1 MRANCAA
8 SVRAAAG
15 GRPISDAKL
24 QAIED
29 RISATMREL
38 ARRDRQRW
46 QGLTRDQRYAEA
58 VAKAMEDVQA
68 EAALKEYRAGLQVLR
83 AAETQQRVADQQS
96 LRAGVTRSQALI
108 NDIENTED
116 YVHAVRN
123 EAVSGLTE
131 LIDAAESRDGTGAM
145 RALGM
150 RLFDLDNPQMT
161 ADIVREVFRN
171 ADGHTGNKAAQA
183 GAKAWLDTIEQM
195 RQRFNRAGGDVGK
208 LGYGYL
214 SQAHDAVLVREAGAP
229 RWAAD
234 VLPLLDR
241 EQYVRADGS
250 LMTDA
255 EVFDLLR
262 GAWDTIQ
269 SDGANKVEPG
279 QFRGAGARANR
290 GSDHRVLHFR
300 DGDAWMAYMQK
311 YGEGSLYDAM
321 LGHIGKMARD
331 IGLVERYGPNPE
343 ATFRLQNDLAQRAD
357 GVGTAANRSAFNTP
371 EAYWSLVS
379 GKATMPENRLIARVG
394 QDARNFQTAAKLGSA
409 VLSAFTD
416 VGTIGAS
423 LHYNRL
429 PYFEMLKNVGRQMT
443 GEQREFLRAH
453 GVIGESLTST
463 LNRFTGDHMTHS
475 LTGRVANSVMKLSL
489 MNAWTDGLRGAF
501 AATMMQ
507 GFARKLGAAWGQLDE
522 WDRYLMGRKGITEA
536 DWSIISRATPTDR
549 GGVPY
554 LTAEAIRATGADGAQ
569 MAATK
574 WMAFVNDEQMTAV
587 INPDLATRAIVTGGG
602 MPSGTVRGEVMR
614 AAMQFKSFPTAMLTR
629 HWRRILQTPQGLE
642 GAPAGFAASSGAGA
656 VVNRLALLAA
666 LNVSMMMLGAIVLQ
680 NKALVQ
686 GKDPYDMTDG
696 RFWMRAL
703 SQGGGMGYVGD
714 LVFKDPT
721 ESRAGTTEQLAG
733 SLLGPTFGA
742 AVGLAG
748 DLVVRNAWELAKG
761 EDTKAG
767 AEALRWVNANLPYAN
782 LWQTRAAWEHWFVHN
797 AQEAVNPGYLQ
808 RMKERAMR
816 DWGQGYWWEPGEA
829 LPQRSPDFSRMTGD

>member
-1 MRANCAA
+1 
-8 SVRAAAG
+8 
-15 GRPISDAKL
+15 
-24 QAIED
+24 
-29 RISATMREL
+29 
-38 ARRDRQRW
+38 
-46 QGLTRDQRYAEA
+46 
-58 VAKAMEDVQA
+58 
-68 EAALKEYRAGLQVLR
+68 
-83 AAETQQRVADQQS
+83 
-96 LRAGVTRSQALI
+96 
-108 NDIENTED
+108 
-116 YVHAVRN
+116 
-123 EAVSGLTE
+123 
-131 LIDAAESRDGTGAM
+131 
-145 RALGM
+145 
-150 RLFDLDNPQMT
+150 
-161 ADIVREVFRN
+161 
-171 ADGHTGNKAAQA
+171 
-183 GAKAWLDTIEQM
+183 
-195 RQRFNRAGGDVGK
+195 
-208 LGYGYL
+208 
-214 SQAHDAVLVREAGAP
+214 
-229 RWAAD
+229 
-234 VLPLLDR
+234 
-241 EQYVRADGS
+241 
-250 LMTDA
+250 
-255 EVFDLLR
+255 
-262 GAWDTIQ
+262 
-269 SDGANKVEPG
+269 
-279 QFRGAGARANR
+279 
-290 GSDHRVLHFR
+290 
-300 DGDAWMAYMQK
+300 
-311 YGEGSLYDAM
+311 
-321 LGHIGKMARD
+321 
-331 IGLVERYGPNPE
+331 
-343 ATFRLQNDLAQRAD
+343 
-357 GVGTAANRSAFNTP
+357 VGTAANRSAFNTP

-507 GFARKLGAAWGQLDE
+507 GFARRLGAAWGQLDE

-602 MPSGTVRGEVMR
+602 MPAGTVRGEVMR

>member
-15 GRPISDAKL
+15 GRQISDAKL

-46 QGLTRDQRYAEA
+46 QGLSRDQRYAEA

-83 AAETQQRVADQQS
+83 AAETNSRIADQQA
-96 LRAGVTRSQALI
+96 LRQGVTRSQALI
-108 NDIENTED
+108 NDIENTDD

-123 EAVSGLTE
+123 EAIGGLTD
-131 LIDAAESRDGTGAM
+131 LIDAAEARDGAGVF
-145 RALGM
+145 RGLGM

-171 ADGHTGNKAAQA
+171 ADGSTGNRMAQA
-183 GAKAWLDTIEQM
+183 GAKAWLETIEQM
-195 RQRFNRAGGDVGK
+195 RQRFNRAGADVGK

-214 SQAHDAVLVREAGAP
+214 SQVHDALLVREAGAT
-229 RWAAD
+229 RWASD

-241 EQYVRADGS
+241 EQYVRPDGS
-250 LMTDA
+250 LMNDA
-255 EVFDLLR
+255 EIVDLLR

-279 QFRGAGARANR
+279 QFRGTGARAKH
-290 GSDHRVLHFR
+290 GSQHRVLHFR
-300 DGDAWMAYMQK
+300 DGDAWMAYMQQ

-321 LGHIGKMARD
+321 LGHIGAMARD

-343 ATFRLQNDLAQRAD
+343 ATFRVQNDLAQRAD
-357 GVGTAANRSAFNTP
+357 GVGTMANRSAFNTP
-371 EAYWSLVS
+371 DAYWSLVS
-379 GKATMPENRLIARVG
+379 GRATTPENRLVARIG
-394 QDARNFQTAAKLGSA
+394 QDARNVQTAAKLGGA
-409 VLSAFTD
+409 VLSALTD
-416 VGTIGAS
+416 IGTVGAS

-429 PYFEMLKNVGRQMT
+429 PYFRMLTNLGRQVT
-443 GEQREFLRAH
+443 AEQRDFLRAH
-453 GVIGESLTST
+453 GVIAESLTST
-463 LNRFTGDHMTHS
+463 MNRFTGDHMTHS
-475 LTGRVANSVMKLSL
+475 LSGRVAQSVMKLSL

-501 AATMMQ
+501 SATIMQ
-507 GFARKLGAAWGQLDE
+507 GFARKLGVAWDQLDE
-522 WDRYLMGRKGITEA
+522 WDRHLMGRKGITA
-536 DWSIISRATPTDR
+536 DDWAIITRATPTQR
-549 GGVPY
+549 GGLDY
-554 LTAEAIRATGADGAQ
+554 LTADAIRATGADGAQ
-569 MAATK
+569 AAATK
-574 WMAFVNDEQMTAV
+574 WLAFVSDEAHTAI
-587 INPDLATRAIVTGGG
+587 INPDVATRAIVTGGG
-602 MPSGTVRGEVMR
+602 MPAGTVRGEVMR

-642 GAPAGFAASSGAGA
+642 GAPTGYGATSSTGA
-656 VVNRLALLAA
+656 VVNRIALLAG
-666 LNVSMMMLGAIVLQ
+666 LNVTMMMLGAIVLH

-696 RFWMRAL
+696 RFWARAL

-714 LVFKDPT
+714 LLFKDPT

-748 DLVVRNAWELAKG
+748 DLVVRNAWEAALG
-761 EDTKAG
+761 EDTKAA
-767 AEALRWVNANLPYAN
+767 AEALRWLNSNLPYAN
-782 LWQTRAAWEHWFVHN
+782 LWQTRAMWEHWFLHN

-808 RMKERAMR
+808 RIQDRAMR
-816 DWGQGYWWEPGEA
+816 DWGHGYWWEPGEA
-829 LPQRSPDFSRMTGD
+829 LPERAPDFSRITGD